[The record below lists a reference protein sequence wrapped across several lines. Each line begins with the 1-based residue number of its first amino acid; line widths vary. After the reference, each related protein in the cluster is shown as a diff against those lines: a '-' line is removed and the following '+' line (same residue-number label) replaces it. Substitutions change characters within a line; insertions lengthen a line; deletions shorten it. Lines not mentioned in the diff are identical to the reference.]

1 MSDREMVKFEA
12 DVDKLVATWVKDVNA
27 LLNKCQDNVYAR
39 TDALVKQITA
49 LKGPSN
55 AKPADVGKLVNRVL
69 NEDAQAIKTVISVEL
84 DVKQD
89 PQSGKLSNSRI
100 GYRGSI
106 LDLG

>member
-12 DVDKLVATWVKDVNA
+12 DVDKFIATWVKDVNA

-49 LKGPSN
+49 LKGPAN
-55 AKPADVGKLVNRVL
+55 AKPGDVAKLVNRVMS
-69 NEDAQAIKTVISVEL
+69 EDAQALKAVISVEL

-89 PQSGKLSNSRI
+89 AQSGKLSNSRI
-100 GYRGSI
+100 GYKGSI

>member
-12 DVDKLVATWVKDVNA
+12 DIDKLVATWVKDVNA

-39 TDALVKQITA
+39 TDALVKQITT
-49 LKGPSN
+49 LRGPAN
-55 AKPADVGKLVNRVL
+55 AKPGDVGKLVNRVL
-69 NEDAQAIKTVISVEL
+69 GEDAQALKAVISVDL
-84 DVKQD
+84 DLKQD
-89 PQSGKLSNSRI
+89 PQSGKLSNNRI